1 MSLKEQLINKFNLC
15 SSNNCLEELSLQAF
29 EIVDDK
35 PELKLPCRRVP
46 NNGEFEVKNPRGH
59 LLHFLKIDHCIQFT
73 THCVLSKKDGSNE
86 NRWRKCDFAVFRDNE
101 MIFVELKKIEIG
113 SVSNSRK
120 RRGKREDA
128 YDQLECTL
136 QLFLKSGID
145 LSNYQQS
152 QKLFVIASI
161 LDCNPPV
168 NKIHAVKT
176 ANLNAQ
182 VRFEGYNAILWTG
195 HSYQFS

>member
-1 MSLKEQLINKFNLC
+1 MNLKEQLVSSFSLC
-15 SSNNCLEELSLQAF
+15 SSKNCLEELDLQAF
-29 EIVDDK
+29 EIVDDQ

-46 NNGEFEVKNPRGH
+46 NNGEFEVRNSRGH

-86 NRWRKCDFAVFRDNE
+86 NRWRKCDFAVFSDNE

-128 YDQLECTL
+128 YEQLECTL
-136 QLFLKSGID
+136 QLFLNSGID
-145 LSNYQQS
+145 LSNYQNN
-152 QKLFVIASI
+152 QKLFVIVSI
-161 LDCNPPV
+161 LALDRPTKMPS
-168 NKIHAVKT
+168 VKT
-176 ANLNAQ
+176 ANQNAQ
-182 VRFEGYNAILWTG
+182 VRFERYNAILKTG
-195 HSYQFS
+195 NIYPFS